1 MLFGSRGGLVKS
13 YDRNTESVTDIL
25 QVTDSD
31 DEIMKGLYKLDRLV
45 IVKGLYKLDM
55 LVIVKGLYKLDIPVI
70 VRGLYKLD
78 SLVNTIEC
86 VVYFCVVVHACYIL
100 RCNSL

>member
-45 IVKGLYKLDM
+45 IVKGLYKLDV
-55 LVIVKGLYKLDIPVI
+55 LVI

-100 RCNSL
+100 CCNSL

>member
-45 IVKGLYKLDM
+45 IVKGLYKLD
-55 LVIVKGLYKLDIPVI
+55 IPVI

-100 RCNSL
+100 CCNSL

>member
-45 IVKGLYKLDM
+45 IVKGLYKLDV
-55 LVIVKGLYKLDIPVI
+55 LVI

-86 VVYFCVVVHACYIL
+86 VVYFCVVEHACYIF